1 MSNPD
6 EEPQTAAVSDAPD
19 PSPDAQDLDWLQH
32 ASLEE
37 MMAVAARVQ
46 QQHAVAKVKK
56 DQELGSGYCVKEEL
70 QLLQEKQD
78 LRGLPRDLP
87 FQFRIDGGFEMWHYS
102 RDRATQRPAAP
113 VSHSYEPWRG
123 PKGSS
128 KGRPTTALGSRTSAS
143 SSAKFRPRRPATALG
158 QRSDSRSVAR
168 EQPVQRP
175 KSLLKERVNNQAA
188 FNRKKRQMKKGI
200 IGGYS
205 FNIATTKTNTPTRLH
220 PSGQKTL
227 DELRNIFR
235 DAGMSTHSKHGK
247 PIPHYALLGALPLA
261 EEVIKADAA
270 DEHWRHWSIRPYIAP
285 EILAFFKADKAAL
298 AKPMP
303 FIKTIQTN

>member
-6 EEPQTAAVSDAPD
+6 EEPQTAAVSDAPV
-19 PSPDAQDLDWLQH
+19 PSPDTPDLEWLQN

-37 MMAVAARVQ
+37 MMSVAARVQ
-46 QQHAVAKVKK
+46 QQHAVAKVKE
-56 DQELGSGYCVKEEL
+56 DQEQQKNDL
-70 QLLQEKQD
+70 QLQQEKQD

-102 RDRATQRPAAP
+102 RDRAAHRPDEP
-113 VSHSYEPWRG
+113 TSHSYEPWRG
-123 PKGSS
+123 PKGPSN
-128 KGRPTTALGSRTSAS
+128 GRNRPSTALGSRTSAT
-143 SSAKFRPRRPATALG
+143 SSARACSRRPATALG
-158 QRSDSRSVAR
+158 GRSDSRLAAHERS
-168 EQPVQRP
+168 VQRP

-188 FNRKKRQMKKGI
+188 WKRNNRQMKKGI

-205 FNIATTKTNTPTRLH
+205 FNIARTKTNTPTRLH
-220 PSGQKTL
+220 PTGQKTL

-247 PIPHYALLGALPLA
+247 PIPHYALLAALPLA
-261 EEVIKADAA
+261 QEVIKAAA
-270 DEHWRHWSIRPYIAP
+270 VDEHWRHWSIRPYVAP
-285 EILAFFKADKAAL
+285 EILVFFKADKAAL

-303 FIKTIQTN
+303 FIKTIETN